1 MKTHVSVRTLLLIFT
16 ILLPTIPILLFG
28 TLQVFEEFEEANKH
42 AAEMNQRTARL
53 IQQQIEG
60 GVNQIRALIEAASA
74 DIDLKSLRPR
84 QPEKLKALLHDYP
97 TIMAF
102 IISDADAKSVGAYSL
117 SMEVPIGYDY
127 SDRPQIIEARRTKRT
142 AISGNLTGRATN
154 IASVIAVVPLLDERQ
169 EVHGF
174 FSAALPPGKLG
185 GTLKLSPDEFAV
197 VTDSFGRL
205 LVTDRGQTSLTEAQ
219 LADVAKRLAVAAEGP
234 NPYKLDGADID
245 VQVVSVHPIGWK
257 VFVGVAPEFIQA
269 RAWTALRRSGLLA
282 LISALI
288 GVSIISLLS
297 FKSARSV
304 ANVGAQLDRMS
315 SSDIQPIHV
324 PKDRF
329 VPAELITIIDNF
341 NQLLER
347 TAKAKFA
354 ELEAITRVADSILI
368 AKPCGTITYVNEAGL
383 RTIGNVVGENLKNL
397 IDRSAISTIF
407 FEGTPRE
414 WKGDVAIHKPDGSRF
429 DGFLS
434 ATPIFDKDR
443 VTTVVAI
450 IQDITKEKAAR
461 DSLMQSEKMIT
472 LGELV
477 AGTSHELNNPLAI
490 VTGYS
495 DLLLDEPGLTTEQRS
510 KIESIRKSAMRA
522 SSVVHSLLAFARKR
536 RAERVRTNV
545 NEVIE
550 AAAELKDYDLTTSG
564 IRFEKNLARHLPPVY
579 ADPNQLQQVLLN
591 VINNAQ
597 DAVALGED
605 PAIVLSTAGRESTV
619 LITVRDN
626 GPGIPKSEIKKVF
639 DPFFTTKP
647 VGKGT
652 GLGLS
657 ISYGIIREHN
667 GEISIRSDL
676 GEGTVVTI
684 ELPIDRHELQ
694 PLTRPPVNESV
705 VRSMRV
711 LVVDDEIDIVSILR
725 SGLARSGVTVDS
737 ACTVSDAVSLAST
750 ISYDFVL
757 TDVKMPGGSGIDLY
771 KQLCDVNPLY
781 RRRTVFL
788 TGDVSN
794 PTTIKF
800 LEKEGL
806 MYFSKPFDFDL
817 MERYLKETALS

>member
-1 MKTHVSVRTLLLIFT
+1 MKTQFSVRTLLLIFT
-16 ILLPTIPILLFG
+16 VLLTTIPLLLFG
-28 TLQVFEEFEEANKH
+28 TLQVFEEFDEANDR
-42 AAEMNQRTARL
+42 AGEMNERTARL
-53 IQQQIEG
+53 IQQQIGG
-60 GVNQIRALIEAASA
+60 GVDQIRALIEAASA

-84 QPEKLKALLHDYP
+84 QPEKLKALLQDYSI
-97 TIMAF
+97 IMAF
-102 IISDADAKSVGAYSL
+102 IISDAKAQSVAAYSL
-117 SMEVPIGYDY
+117 TMEVPIGYDY

-154 IASVIAVVPLLDERQ
+154 IAAVVAVVPLLDDADEIR
-169 EVHGF
+169 GF
-174 FSAALPPGKLG
+174 FSAVLPPGKLSG
-185 GTLKLSPDEFAV
+185 ALKLSPDEFGV
-197 VTDSFGRL
+197 VTDSFGRI
-205 LVTDRGQTSLTEAQ
+205 VVSEHGKTSLTETQ
-219 LADVAKRLAVAAEGP
+219 LAGIAKNLAHAAEGR
-234 NPYKLDGADID
+234 NEYNLDGTRID
-245 VQVVSVHPIGWK
+245 VQVLAVQPIGWK
-257 VFVGVAPEFIQA
+257 VFVGVAPEFKQA
-269 RAWTALRRSGLLA
+269 RARTAIRRSAVLA
-282 LISALI
+282 LISAMI
-288 GVSIISLLS
+288 GVAIISLVS
-297 FKSARSV
+297 FVSARGI
-304 ANVGAQLDRMS
+304 AKIGTQLDGMS
-315 SSDIQPIHV
+315 SSDIHPIEV
-324 PKDRF
+324 PKDGF
-329 VPAELITIIDNF
+329 VPAELISLIDNF
-341 NQLLER
+341 NRLLDR

-354 ELEAITRVADSILI
+354 ELGAITRVADSILI
-368 AKPCGTITYVNEAGL
+368 AKPDGKISYVNEAGL
-383 RTIGNVVGENLKNL
+383 RTIGNVVGANLKSL
-397 IDRSAISTIF
+397 VDRSAISTIF

-414 WKGDVAIHKPDGSRF
+414 WKGDVAIHKPDGSHF
-429 DGFLS
+429 DAFLS
-434 ATPIFDKDR
+434 ATPILDKDR
-443 VTTVVAI
+443 VTTIVAI

-461 DSLMQSEKMIT
+461 ESLMQSEKMIT

-495 DLLLDEPGLTTEQRS
+495 DLLLGEPGLTEEQRS
-510 KIESIRKSAMRA
+510 KIESIRKSAIRA

-564 IRFEKNLARHLPPVY
+564 IRFQKHLTSPLPPVF

-597 DAVALGED
+597 DAVLDVQD
-605 PAIVLSTAGRESTV
+605 PTIVIVTAARESTV
-619 LITVRDN
+619 VITIRDN
-626 GPGIPKSEIKKVF
+626 GLGIAKGDIKKVF

-657 ISYGIIREHN
+657 ISYGIVREHN
-667 GEISIRSDL
+667 GEISIRSDPS
-676 GEGTVVTI
+676 EGTVVTI

-694 PLTRPPVNESV
+694 PLTKPPVTESV

-737 ACTVSDAVSLAST
+737 ACSISDAVSLAST

-757 TDVKMPGGSGIDLY
+757 TDVKMPGGNGIDLY
-771 KQLCDVNPLY
+771 KQLCDVNPVY

-794 PTTIKF
+794 PTTIQF

-817 MERYLKETALS
+817 MERYLKETALR

>member
-1 MKTHVSVRTLLLIFT
+1 
-16 ILLPTIPILLFG
+16 
-28 TLQVFEEFEEANKH
+28 
-42 AAEMNQRTARL
+42 
-53 IQQQIEG
+53 
-60 GVNQIRALIEAASA
+60 
-74 DIDLKSLRPR
+74 
-84 QPEKLKALLHDYP
+84 
-97 TIMAF
+97 MA
-102 IISDADAKSVGAYSL
+102 
-117 SMEVPIGYDY
+117 
-127 SDRPQIIEARRTKRT
+127 
-142 AISGNLTGRATN
+142 
-154 IASVIAVVPLLDERQ
+154 
-169 EVHGF
+169 
-174 FSAALPPGKLG
+174 
-185 GTLKLSPDEFAV
+185 
-197 VTDSFGRL
+197 
-205 LVTDRGQTSLTEAQ
+205 
-219 LADVAKRLAVAAEGP
+219 
-234 NPYKLDGADID
+234 
-245 VQVVSVHPIGWK
+245 
-257 VFVGVAPEFIQA
+257 
-269 RAWTALRRSGLLA
+269 
-282 LISALI
+282 
-288 GVSIISLLS
+288 
-297 FKSARSV
+297 
-304 ANVGAQLDRMS
+304 
-315 SSDIQPIHV
+315 SSDIHPIDV

-329 VPAELITIIDNF
+329 VPAELITLIENF

-354 ELEAITRVADSILI
+354 EMEAISRVADSILI
-368 AKPCGTITYVNEAGL
+368 AKSCGTITYVNEAGL
-383 RTIGNVVGENLKNL
+383 RTIGNVVGGNLKSL

-429 DGFLS
+429 DAFLS
-434 ATPIFDKDR
+434 ATPILDKDR
-443 VTTVVAI
+443 VTTIVAI

-461 DSLMQSEKMIT
+461 ESLMQSEKMIT

-495 DLLLDEPGLTTEQRS
+495 DLLLGEPGLTVEQRS
-510 KIESIRKSAMRA
+510 KIASIRKSAVRA

-545 NEVIE
+545 NEVIA
-550 AAAELKDYDLTTSG
+550 AAAELKDYDLKTSG
-564 IRFEKNLARHLPPVY
+564 IRFQKNLASPLPPVF

-597 DAVALGED
+597 DAVLLGAEE
-605 PAIVLSTAGRESTV
+605 PTIVIGTAARESTV

-626 GPGIPKSEIKKVF
+626 GPGIPKGDIKKVF

-667 GEISIRSDL
+667 GEISVRSDS

-694 PLTRPPVNESV
+694 PLTKPPVTESV
-705 VRSMRV
+705 IRSMRV

-737 ACTVSDAVSLAST
+737 ACSVSDAVSLAAT

-771 KQLCDVNPLY
+771 KHLCEVNPIY

-794 PTTIKF
+794 PKTIQF

-817 MERYLKETALS
+817 MERYLKETALR